1 MTKAV
6 DTMLTNA
13 RAAERRGDPV
23 AAQHAYVEVLERYPG
38 NVRARG
44 ALAALDQALTPT
56 YQACSPPY
64 PYLAKLVAH
73 FQDGALDEAAALGGQ
88 LLTTHPQSHFLI
100 NLNGAIADALG
111 LRDLAIAAYL
121 KALSIKP
128 DYVDAHYNLA
138 MAYEAIGEQHK
149 ALGFYHRAI
158 ALRPDHAPALAR
170 LGWLYTQ
177 RRNYDEAIAAFERA
191 LALNPGEVSALDGIA
206 ESQHQQGLLAPAI
219 ATYERV
225 IALAPAREDLR
236 VALES
241 VRAMAGDWSSHPA
254 MDAVCA
260 VGLNGQ
266 SVPNFP
272 LLGIDPDPAHAL
284 IRARTAAAAIVSEVG
299 EVAPLTIPAQ
309 AADGRI
315 RIGYFSADF
324 HDHATMFLMQGTFR
338 EHDRARFAIHAY
350 SFGANRSGDRR
361 QALQGAV
368 DSFTDVRD
376 MSDAAITAL
385 AREHG
390 LDLAVDLKG
399 YTAHRR
405 TRLFARRLAPVQ
417 AQWLGYPGTMGADFI
432 DYIVA
437 DGVIIPADA
446 RTHYSEAVIRLPGSY
461 QPNDNQR
468 AIAATLSTRADYG
481 LPETGLVFCSFNQ
494 VWKISPK
501 EFDVWMDLLREVPGS
516 VLWLFRSNPLAG
528 SNLQREVAARG
539 VAPERLVLAEP
550 LEHAEHL
557 ARLRHAD
564 LFLDCFTY
572 GAHTTASDALW
583 AGVPVLTC
591 AGPAFPA
598 RVAASLLTAAG
609 LPELVTHSREDY
621 AALALALARDP
632 ARLADVRARLAAQ
645 RATCVLFDTVAHTR
659 ALERAWTT
667 IVERSRAGL
676 APVDIDV

>member
-1 MTKAV
+1 MTEAIEPLLAKAR
-6 DTMLTNA
+6 D
-13 RAAERRGDPV
+13 AERRGDPV
-23 AAQHAYVEVLERYPG
+23 TAQHAYVEVLEIDPG
-38 NVRARG
+38 HAGARG
-44 ALAALDQALTPT
+44 ALAALDQALIPT

-64 PYLAKLVAH
+64 HYLAQLVGH
-73 FQDGALDEAAALGGQ
+73 FQSGALEEAQALAGQ
-88 LLTTHPQSHFLI
+88 LLATHPQSHFLL
-100 NLNGAIADALG
+100 NLSGAIADAVG
-111 LRDLAIAAYL
+111 LRDMAIAAYHQ
-121 KALSIKP
+121 ALSIKP
-128 DYVDAHYNLA
+128 DYADAHFNLA
-138 MAYEAIGEQHK
+138 TAYEALGEHHK
-149 ALGFYHRAI
+149 ALGFYLRAI
-158 ALRPDHAPALAR
+158 ALHPDHAPALAR

-177 RRNYDEAIAAFERA
+177 RRDYDAAIAAFERA
-191 LALNPGEVSALDGIA
+191 LALDPAEISALDGLG
-206 ESQHQQGLLAPAI
+206 ESQSQKGLLGPAI

-225 IALAPAREDLR
+225 IALAPEREDLR

-241 VRAMAGDWSSHPA
+241 VRALAGDWSAHQ
-254 MDAVCA
+254 DLEAVCA
-260 VGLNGQ
+260 VGLSGQ
-266 SVPNFP
+266 NVANFP
-272 LLGIDPDPAHAL
+272 LLGIDPDPARAL
-284 IRARTAAAAIVSEVG
+284 IRARTAAAAIAREVG
-299 EVAPLTIPAQ
+299 TVAPLTIPAQ
-309 AADGRI
+309 AADRRI
-315 RIGYFSADF
+315 RVGYFSADF

-350 SFGANRSGDRR
+350 SFGAIRSSDRR
-361 QALQGAV
+361 QALQGSV
-368 DSFTDVRD
+368 DSFNDVFD

-385 AREHG
+385 ARAHG

-405 TRLFARRLAPVQ
+405 PRLFARRLAPVQ

-437 DGVIIPADA
+437 DGVVIPAEA
-446 RTHYSEAVIRLPGSY
+446 REHYSEAVIRLPGSY

-468 AIAATLSTRADYG
+468 VIAPLSSTRAEHG

-501 EFDVWMDLLREVPGS
+501 EFDVWMDLLRDVPGS

-528 SNLQREVAARG
+528 SNLQREAAARG
-539 VAPERLVLAEP
+539 IAPERLVLAEP

-572 GAHTTASDALW
+572 NAHTTASDALW

-591 AGPAFPA
+591 AGRAFPA
-598 RVAASLLTAAG
+598 RVAASLLVAAG
-609 LPELVTHSREDY
+609 LPELVTQSSQDY

-632 ARLADVRARLAAQ
+632 ARLTALRARLAVQ
-645 RATCVLFDTVAHTR
+645 RDACALFDTAAHTR
-659 ALERAWTT
+659 ALERAWAA

-676 APVDIDV
+676 APADIDV